1 MYTLSPSFVELYLK
15 VTKLC
20 CFMRHAE
27 PAVSKL
33 SRVHWNSPEL
43 NPLSVEYRVWGA
55 MLEKCH

>member
-1 MYTLSPSFVELYLK
+1 
-15 VTKLC
+15 
-20 CFMRHAE
+20 MRHAE